1 MQKTTNP
8 VINHSQPMNN
18 QQDYMK
24 PVVSFIRQPLNQRG
38 GPLTGLLSFFL
49 FMFIM
54 IDAPFEH
61 LIHLYKF
68 PCIAITQR
76 DLLYAINIWSISI

>member
-1 MQKTTNP
+1 
-8 VINHSQPMNN
+8 MNN

-24 PVVSFIRQPLNQRG
+24 PDVSFIRHPLNQGG
-38 GPLTGLLSFFL
+38 GPLPGLLSFFL
-49 FMFIM
+49 FMFIF

-61 LIHLYKF
+61 LIHMYKC

-76 DLLYAINIWSISI
+76 ALLCAVNIWSLSI

>member
-8 VINHSQPMNN
+8 VISHSYPMNN

-24 PVVSFIRQPLNQRG
+24 PDVSLIRHPLNQGG
-38 GPLTGLLSFFL
+38 GPLPGLLSFVS
-49 FMFIM
+49 FMFIL

-61 LIHLYKF
+61 LIHLYKC
-68 PCIAITQR
+68 PCIVITQR
-76 DLLYAINIWSISI
+76 AVLYAVNI